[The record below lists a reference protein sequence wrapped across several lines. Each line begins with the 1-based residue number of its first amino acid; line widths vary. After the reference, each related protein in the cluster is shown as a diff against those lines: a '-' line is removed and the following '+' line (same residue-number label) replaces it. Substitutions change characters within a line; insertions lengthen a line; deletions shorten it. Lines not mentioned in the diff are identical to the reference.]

1 MRKAA
6 ASDNMKVKRA
16 QARSRSPF
24 LYLVLYTLYFSLV
37 SCGFHLRGTGKVE
50 MPAALS
56 VMQVRVEGNLL
67 ENHPLLVAVK
77 NALRTQTDVQIQES
91 GDAPRLLLYGEL
103 SDSRVLSVTSA
114 GNVDEYLLK
123 YEVSFRLADVDNK
136 LLSEPQTVKV
146 QRDHQFDRL
155 NVLAKEREEQELRRE
170 MQRDAAQQILRRL
183 SRISIQEIKPME
195 PPMNTDQHR

>member
-1 MRKAA
+1 MNQYKKNIGLVPRLRG
-6 ASDNMKVKRA
+6 DGRCE
-16 QARSRSPF
+16 RRF
-24 LYLVLYTLYFSLV
+24 LMWAVFSLV
-37 SCGFHLRGTGKVE
+37 ALTTTACGFHLRGTGKVE

-56 VMQVRVEGNLL
+56 ILQVRVEGNLL
-67 ENHPLLVAVK
+67 ENNPLLVAVK

-91 GDAPRLLLYGEL
+91 GDAPRLLLYGEQ

-114 GNVDEYLLK
+114 GKVDEYLLK
-123 YEVSFRLADVDNK
+123 YEVSFRLVDVDNK

-183 SRISIQEIKPME
+183 SRIALIDSDANK
-195 PPMNTDQHR
+195 R

>member
-1 MRKAA
+1 MNRSVKNEN
-6 ASDNMKVKRA
+6 SKMKSSWV
-16 QARSRSPF
+16 RSPVPF
-24 LYLVLYTLYFSLV
+24 LYLVLCTLYFSLV

-50 MPAALS
+50 MPPALS

-114 GNVDEYLLK
+114 GNVDEYLLI
-123 YEVSFRLADVDNK
+123 YEVSFRLADADNK

-183 SRISIQEIKPME
+183 SRITLIDSDANK
-195 PPMNTDQHR
+195 R

>member
-1 MRKAA
+1 MNQYIKNIGLVPRLRG
-6 ASDNMKVKRA
+6 DGRYE
-16 QARSRSPF
+16 RHF
-24 LYLVLYTLYFSLV
+24 LMWAIFSLAAIATTA
-37 SCGFHLRGTGKVE
+37 CGFHLRGTGKVE

-56 VMQVRVEGNLL
+56 ILQVRVEGNLL
-67 ENHPLLVAVK
+67 ENNPLLVAVK

-91 GDAPRLLLYGEL
+91 GDAPRLLLYGEQ

-114 GNVDEYLLK
+114 GKVDEYLLK
-123 YEVSFRLADVDNK
+123 YEVSFRLVDVGNK

-183 SRISIQEIKPME
+183 SRIALIDSDANK
-195 PPMNTDQHR
+195 R

>member
-24 LYLVLYTLYFSLV
+24 LYLVLCTLYFSLV

-50 MPAALS
+50 MPPALS

-114 GNVDEYLLK
+114 GNVDEYLLI
-123 YEVSFRLADVDNK
+123 YEVSFRLADADNK

-183 SRISIQEIKPME
+183 SRITLIDSDANK
-195 PPMNTDQHR
+195 R